1 MKAMK
6 KCDNGFP
13 LAAPLWYIWAHWNCL
28 VSKWEIENQAPAPSY
43 LTKYLKFTY
52 CDSKSSYFWVSH
64 LNILFFL
71 CSLKLTFPVS
81 RNSALTSALLGESK
95 KILNNSAFMQ
105 SERSISLLNLFHQ
118 KSPKWI
124 YQSPP
129 NPPQFPQN
137 GGYHSP
143 KDSSYLFMVCRGWHL
158 KMGEFYIK
166 LYQDSVSNANVF
178 CYLIT
183 KPLISYFLMM
193 TLKRYKSDIRSQK

>member
-1 MKAMK
+1 M
-6 KCDNGFP
+6 F
-13 LAAPLWYIWAHWNCL
+13 
-28 VSKWEIENQAPAPSY
+28 
-43 LTKYLKFTY
+43 
-52 CDSKSSYFWVSH
+52 
-64 LNILFFL
+64 
-71 CSLKLTFPVS
+71 
-81 RNSALTSALLGESK
+81 TSAWLGESK

-137 GGYHSP
+137 SGYHSP

-158 KMGEFYIK
+158 KMGGFYIK
-166 LYQDSVSNANVF
+166 LYQDSVSNAKVF

-193 TLKRYKSDIRSQK
+193 TLKNIQVRHQKSKVNCKNVGCENFLWQFWWFPPRLTVTAPLIHWDGRFKVILPSKVDATVRRE